1 MKRSQHQSCLTSL
14 FRQNNKEISRTCSIQ
29 ISTIEEK
36 VLQLNTTTFLI
47 YTKNEKQ
54 IFVTCTRNDEKIEK
68 QFAISNLTYITME
81 KRCNA
86 LLEDDIITSNLPINF
101 DIFQKITKIEINF
114 NNVIGLETGEIAE
127 FTKFLKTSLK
137 NTGKPIKISDVKKLY
152 HLKTL
157 HTNSE
162 TIWSIFK
169 KFFYACVTILL
180 TLGLAMIIKWVWKC
194 TRRTNKS
201 PGKLHRIELRQI
213 FKNNSEIVNEEG
225 SNTGTDNHGS
235 LSEQEKIIHFPS

>member
-1 MKRSQHQSCLTSL
+1 
-14 FRQNNKEISRTCSIQ
+14 
-29 ISTIEEK
+29 
-36 VLQLNTTTFLI
+36 
-47 YTKNEKQ
+47 
-54 IFVTCTRNDEKIEK
+54 
-68 QFAISNLTYITME
+68 ME
-81 KRCNA
+81 NRCNA
-86 LLEDDIITSNLPINF
+86 LLEDNIITSNLPINF

-213 FKNNSEIVNEEG
+213 FKNTSEIGNEEG
-225 SNTGTDNHGS
+225 GNTGTDNPS
-235 LSEQEKIIHFPS
+235 SISEQDKIISFPS